1 MKEAEKF
8 VKSFTYQKL
17 VDFVNIEAMGGAL
30 RTRRLFAKVTLRTMA
45 KTLGYSAPFISD
57 CELGRR
63 SMSLTALQN
72 YLTVLDRARKGL
84 PLS

>member
-1 MKEAEKF
+1 MSEAEKL
-8 VKSFTYQKL
+8 VKSFTYPKI
-17 VDFVNIEAMGGAL
+17 VEAINHKMLGASL
-30 RTRRLFAKVTLRTMA
+30 REKRLSAKVSLRTMA

-72 YLTVLDRARKGL
+72 YLTILDRARKGE

>member
-1 MKEAEKF
+1 MNEAEKLL
-8 VKSFTYQKL
+8 KSFTYPKIVEAVNQKML
-17 VDFVNIEAMGGAL
+17 GAAL
-30 RTRRLFAKVTLRTMA
+30 RERRLFAKVTLRTMA

-63 SMSLTALQN
+63 SMSLNALQN
-72 YLTVLDRARKGL
+72 YLTILDRARKGE